1 MEAEAVEAEAL
12 RVEAIQNLSLSYP
25 WFKVKQLFTKNFL
38 IALHITL
45 FLVHF
50 SSNEIVRSQS
60 LRSQKV
66 IKIIK

>member
-1 MEAEAVEAEAL
+1 MAEAVEAETVEA
-12 RVEAIQNLSLSYP
+12 EAIQNLSLPCP

-50 SSNEIVRSQS
+50 NSNEVVRSQS